1 MQGYIY
7 IFVCGDFFIYPI
19 GDVEYLVKHWTDF
32 SKLCL
37 ILIMRSYDNTIK
49 PYSSNIYISI
59 ILDKTTSNYDGV
71 FDPFLKIDLQGAE
84 FINLWTPDICGP
96 LKFAEGGL
104 SIRDI
109 TKSALTITKLPFN
122 LKVLFD

>member
-1 MQGYIY
+1 MYIYIYILMRAYVLLHPAYAPYISSTSLHMHHGAYAGICRAYAGGHMQGYIY

-49 PYSSNIYISI
+49 PYSSNIYIYNS
-59 ILDKTTSNYDGV
+59 
-71 FDPFLKIDLQGAE
+71 
-84 FINLWTPDICGP
+84 
-96 LKFAEGGL
+96 
-104 SIRDI
+104 
-109 TKSALTITKLPFN
+109 
-122 LKVLFD
+122 